1 MKVHPIA
8 AIFPTLPE
16 DELAELADDIAE
28 HGLLHP
34 IVLDRDGVLL
44 DGRNRLAACH
54 RVGVQPTFTT
64 YQGSNPAAYILGAN
78 INRRHVTQGQ
88 RAMIA
93 AMARSGTR
101 HSLRATANAAQLSR
115 SRVTDADF
123 VLRYAANL
131 ADHVRTGAISLDE
144 ALAHARRRR
153 TSVADHQARF
163 ATLEAS
169 APDLARRIREE
180 EMTLA
185 DAETAARQR
194 RKEAADREAVHR
206 VDALRADDGDT
217 GTPFADLAQDGDITW
232 TEALIRAEEYLTLR
246 DQQIRRARRDLE
258 QIHTSWRAISTL
270 QARPDSDFA
279 HQALAGLSPA
289 ARTLTRHLLTVDP
302 PTEANAAF
310 TDAA

>member
-1 MKVHPIA
+1 M
-8 AIFPTLPE
+8 LPE

-28 HGLLHP
+28 HGLLFP
-34 IVLDRDGVLL
+34 IVLDPDGVLL
-44 DGRNRLAACH
+44 DGRNRLAACD
-54 RVGVQPTFTT
+54 RAGVQPTFTT
-64 YQGSNPAAYILGAN
+64 YEGPNPAAYILGAN

-93 AMARSGTR
+93 AIARSGTR

-123 VLRYAANL
+123 VLRYASDL

-144 ALAHARRRR
+144 ALATARRRK
-153 TSVADHQARF
+153 TAITDHQARF
-163 ATLEAS
+163 ASLEAS

-206 VDALRADDGDT
+206 VDATRADDGDT

-232 TEALIRAEEYLTLR
+232 TEALIRAEEYLTFR
-246 DQQIRRARRDLE
+246 DQQIRRDLE
-258 QIHTSWRAISTL
+258 QIHASWHAVTAL
-270 QARPDSDFA
+270 QAHPDSDLT
-279 HQALAGLSPA
+279 HQVLADMHPA
-289 ARTLTRHLLTVDP
+289 ARALARYLLTVAP
-302 PTEANAAF
+302 PTEANAANPE
-310 TDAA
+310 AA